1 LLIVWRCLWL
11 VSFLAAAR
19 GAVRWCSG
27 SRARAGCGRS
37 FRATRSAPGSWS
49 APAAVCVPFDSGA
62 LASMWARSVAALGWR
77 VWVRRGR
84 RCPGAPWECKVAVPA
99 GLSASGAR
107 ALLPPVPRL
116 SSLAPLGVC

>member
-1 LLIVWRCLWL
+1 MAGF
-11 VSFLAAAR
+11 VSGGR
-19 GAVRWCSG
+19 SWGGAVVLRVSRSG
-27 SRARAGCGRS
+27 WVWS
-37 FRATRSAPGSWS
+37 FRAARSAPGSWS

-84 RCPGAPWECKVAVPA
+84 RCGSAWECKVALPG
-99 GLSASGAR
+99 GLSAGGAR